1 MHPLRVLHC
10 PALVG
15 GHAAG
20 LALGERALGLDSQ
33 TLALE
38 EPPYG
43 YEADRVLFRQS
54 AGTFERERRRWSFVL
69 GQLRRFDVVHFNFG
83 STLMPAGHP
92 DAHALSRLYASLVR
106 GLDIRL
112 LPRRTA
118 VFVTYQGDDAR
129 QDAPRF
135 SRLPPGYFE
144 PQSDAAKRRAIL
156 RLTGR
161 ADGVF
166 ALNPDLLD
174 VLPPSASFL
183 PYASVDPRAWKPV
196 PSSTGRPSVVVHA
209 PTDRAVKGT
218 EHIVRAV
225 EQLRADGL
233 EIELVL
239 VEGVTHAEARRA
251 LERADVVV
259 DQLLTGWYG
268 GIAVEAMALAKPV
281 LAHLEPDDVARVPAK
296 LAEELPIVPTTPETV
311 ESVLR
316 DLLANRERL
325 ETAGRAAREFV
336 ERWHDPRRV
345 AQTTHDAYVSALR
358 RRAITTTSTK
368 APST

>member
-20 LALGERALGLDSQ
+20 LALGERALGLDSH

-43 YEADRVLFRQS
+43 YEADHVLFPRG
-54 AGTFERERRRWSFVL
+54 AGAFERERRRWAFVV
-69 GQLRRFDVVHFNFG
+69 GRLRGFDVVHFNFG

-92 DAHALSRLYASLVR
+92 DANAVSRLYAALVR
-106 GLDIRL
+106 GLDVRV

-129 QDAPRF
+129 QAAPRF
-135 SRLPPGYFE
+135 ARLPPGYFE
-144 PQSDAAKRRAIL
+144 PRSDAAKRRAIL

-174 VLPPSASFL
+174 VLPASASFL
-183 PYASVDPRAWKPV
+183 AYASVDPRAWTPV
-196 PSSTGRPSVVVHA
+196 PSSSVRPSVVVHA
-209 PTDRAVKGT
+209 PTDRGVKGT

-225 EQLRADGL
+225 EQLRAGGL

-281 LAHLEPDDVARVPAK
+281 LAHLDDGDVARVPAK
-296 LAEELPIVPTTPETV
+296 LAEELPIVRATPETV

-316 DLLANRERL
+316 DLLSSRERL
-325 ETAGRAAREFV
+325 DTVGRAGREFV

-345 AQTTHDAYVSALR
+345 AQTTHDAYVSAVR